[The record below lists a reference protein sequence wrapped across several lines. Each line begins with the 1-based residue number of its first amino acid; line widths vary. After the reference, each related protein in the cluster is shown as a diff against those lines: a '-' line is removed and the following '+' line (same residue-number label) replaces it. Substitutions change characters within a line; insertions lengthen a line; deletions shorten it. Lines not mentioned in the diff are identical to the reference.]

1 MMNAW
6 REFRQ
11 SSYFVGN
18 VNQFTFCFHAEK
30 NDKFLLVQQSLQF
43 FFLFPSINLESESEL
58 LFRRKFEELKLS
70 YDKADGVSY
79 YRIIIQRARIW
90 QLDPARREQNSLSLF
105 FRLSIE
111 NVFFTH

>member
-30 NDKFLLVQQSLQF
+30 NDEFLLVQSLQF

-79 YRIIIQRARIW
+79 HHQKGTDMAIRSGEKGTKFA
-90 QLDPARREQNSLSLF
+90 LTF

>member
-43 FFLFPSINLESESEL
+43 FLFPSINLESESE

-70 YDKADGVSY
+70 YDVDGVSY
-79 YRIIIQRARIW
+79 HHQKGTDMAIRSGEKGTKFA
-90 QLDPARREQNSLSLF
+90 LTFFPSL
-105 FRLSIE
+105 
-111 NVFFTH
+111 N